1 MFSNHPGWSSSFTVA
16 SGTRTLDA
24 RTPRPNIQLLGLAAR
39 FAYNVRRRETSDWS
53 YRMNKVT
60 FFKVGETYTNDQIRF
75 SLDLENLGGIRPS
88 LDSSGH
94 VRHVAIMTA
103 AEDSGRL
110 LSENPYRDR
119 IEGDILV
126 YTAQGREGD
135 QALAGR
141 NKRLV
146 EQYAVPTPF
155 FGFANIGRQTY
166 RFLGLLEL
174 LRHYQEKQADT
185 KGALRRVWLFEFKI
199 HDRPEVVP
207 IEDAASISASILA
220 QSHRDDPSEGSEREV
235 TPLPE
240 GVSEGRAATAPEELE
255 AVRGRLLQF
264 TPYDFEHFIR
274 LLLERSG
281 FVRVSVTRASGDGGI
296 DLNAYV
302 DERNEFFAGT
312 HVQAQVKR
320 WRHAVGSPEINNFR
334 GALSTTAKGVFIT
347 TSHFTRAAVAEAR
360 HDSKASIALVDGD
373 KLAGIIIRNEVPTKQ
388 AP

>member
-1 MFSNHPGWSSSFTVA
+1 
-16 SGTRTLDA
+16 
-24 RTPRPNIQLLGLAAR
+24 
-39 FAYNVRRRETSDWS
+39 
-53 YRMNKVT
+53 MNKVT
-60 FFKVGETYTNDQIRF
+60 FFRVGETYTNDQIRF

-88 LDSSGH
+88 LDSRGD

-110 LSENPYRDR
+110 LTENPYRDR

-146 EQYAVPTPF
+146 QQYSVPVPF

-174 LRHYQEKQADT
+174 LRHYQENQADA
-185 KGALRRVWLFEFKI
+185 KGHLRKVWLFEFRI
-199 HDRPEVVP
+199 HDLPEMVP
-207 IEDAASISASILA
+207 IDEASSISASILA
-220 QSHRDDPSEGSEREV
+220 QSRRDGPAGKSEREV
-235 TPLPE
+235 APLAGEAQGPAASVE
-240 GVSEGRAATAPEELE
+240 EAEVVRA
-255 AVRGRLLQF
+255 RLLQF
-264 TPYDFEHFIR
+264 TPYEFEHFIR
-274 LLLERSG
+274 LLLEKSG
-281 FVRVSVTRASGDGGI
+281 FVKVSVTRASGDGGI

-302 DERNEFFAGT
+302 GEANEFFAGT

-334 GALSTTAKGVFIT
+334 GALSTTAKGVFMT
-347 TSHFTRAAVAEAR
+347 TSHFTKAALAEAR
-360 HDSKASIALVDGD
+360 HDAKPSIALLDGD
-373 KLAGIIIRNEVPTKQ
+373 KLAGIIIRNRIPAGLTH
-388 AP
+388 

>member
-1 MFSNHPGWSSSFTVA
+1 
-16 SGTRTLDA
+16 
-24 RTPRPNIQLLGLAAR
+24 
-39 FAYNVRRRETSDWS
+39 
-53 YRMNKVT
+53 MNKVT
-60 FFKVGETYTNDQIRF
+60 FFKVGDTYTNDQIRF
-75 SLDLENLGGIRPS
+75 SLDLENLGGIRPA

-110 LSENPYRDR
+110 LTENPYRDR

-146 EQYAVPTPF
+146 EQYSVPTPF
-155 FGFANIGRQTY
+155 FGFANIGRQIY

-174 LRHYQEKQADT
+174 LRHYQENQADK
-185 KGALRRVWLFEFKI
+185 KGDLRKVWLFEFKI
-199 HDRPEVVP
+199 HDQPEVVP
-207 IEDAASISASILA
+207 IADAASISASILA
-220 QSHRDDPSEGSEREV
+220 QSRSGGSSGTSEREV
-235 TPLPE
+235 ASIPDGTDGP
-240 GVSEGRAATAPEELE
+240 AATSPEELE
-255 AVRGRLLQF
+255 AIRVRLLQF
-264 TPYDFEHFIR
+264 APYDFEHFIR
-274 LLLERSG
+274 VLLERSG

-302 DERNEFFAGT
+302 DEKNEFFAGT

-347 TSHFTRAAVAEAR
+347 TSHFTRAALAEAR
-360 HDSKASIALVDGD
+360 HDAKPSIALVDGE
-373 KLAGIIIRNEVPTKQ
+373 KLAGIIIRNEVPTDPT
-388 AP
+388 A

>member
-1 MFSNHPGWSSSFTVA
+1 M
-16 SGTRTLDA
+16 
-24 RTPRPNIQLLGLAAR
+24 I
-39 FAYNVRRRETSDWS
+39 
-53 YRMNKVT
+53 NKLT

-88 LDSSGH
+88 LDSSGN
-94 VRHVAIMTA
+94 VRYVAVMTA
-103 AEDSGRL
+103 AEDSGKL
-110 LSENPYRDR
+110 LTENPYRDR

-155 FGFANIGRQTY
+155 FGFVNIGRQTY

-174 LRHYQEKQADT
+174 LRHYQENQADT
-185 KGALRRVWLFEFKI
+185 KGAVRRVWLFELRI
-199 HDRPEVVP
+199 HRQPDVVP
-207 IEDAASISASILA
+207 IEDASSISAAILA
-220 QSHRDDPSEGSEREV
+220 HSRLDGSSGSSEREV
-235 TPLPE
+235 ASLEQGLQRP
-240 GVSEGRAATAPEELE
+240 AAPPPAQIET
-255 AVRGRLLQF
+255 VRGRLFQF
-264 TPYDFEHFIR
+264 APYAFEHFIR
-274 LLLERSG
+274 LLLEKSG

-302 DERNEFFAGT
+302 EEANEFFAGT

-320 WRHAVGSPEINNFR
+320 WRHAVGSPEINHFR

-347 TSHFTRAAVAEAR
+347 TSHFTRAALAEAR
-360 HDSKASIALVDGD
+360 HDSKPSIALVDGD
-373 KLAGIIIRNEVPTKQ
+373 KLAGIVIRSGVPTS
-388 AP
+388 